1 MSEIVNAVNDFIQIE
16 HYHSRLEKYL
26 REGEELLK
34 QVLPKEEAELVS
46 SLLGYTLLS
55 ALWNSEGYG
64 QAVTHNW
71 IRREATRLKRQINR
85 VRHKHSL

>member
-1 MSEIVNAVNDFIQIE
+1 MSEIVNEVRDFIQIE
-16 HYHSRLEKYL
+16 HYHSRLKRYL
-26 REGEELLK
+26 REGKELLK

-64 QAVTHNW
+64 PAVTQNW
-71 IRREATRLKRQINR
+71 IKRETISLKRQINR
-85 VRHKHSL
+85 VRRKHS